1 MTKNRLLV
9 ALLFVTA
16 AAMADELKWVD
27 EQIEAIKP
35 PRVGLLGVGGADPF
49 IFLDKNRLTKKGEI
63 KPGENRVVRTFSSG
77 MSGVNGAIAAPKPL
91 PPPELTADDF
101 TLSAVMN
108 ESVMINGKWY
118 KKDAQVNGFTISSI
132 EKNIVTLTKN
142 KKVIVLSTATKNP
155 SLKFKNK

>member
-1 MTKNRLLV
+1 MIKNRFIISI
-9 ALLFVTA
+9 LFVAA

-49 IFLDKNRLTKKGEI
+49 IFLDKNRSTKKGEV
-63 KPGENRVVRTFSSG
+63 KSGENRVVRTFSSS
-77 MSGVNGAIAAPKPL
+77 MSGVNGVIAAPKPL

-108 ESVMINGKWY
+108 ESVMINGRWY
-118 KKDAQVNGFTISSI
+118 KKDGQVNGFTISSI